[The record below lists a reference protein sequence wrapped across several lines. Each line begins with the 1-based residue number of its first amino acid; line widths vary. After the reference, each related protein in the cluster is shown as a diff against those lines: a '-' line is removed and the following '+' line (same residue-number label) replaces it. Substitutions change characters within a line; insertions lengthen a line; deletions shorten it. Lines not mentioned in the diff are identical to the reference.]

1 VHHLQVKYVA
11 LKGGEDTLKYKH
23 LSLEEREK
31 LFAYRALGKPFR
43 WIAKRLGRSHSTL
56 VRELKRPKY
65 GRAYLPCIAQRE
77 ADRVGLR
84 QRQRAA
90 LKNPLIFLFVR
101 EHLRPPYSWSPEMI
115 AGRLPLIH
123 PGESICTESIYRYI
137 YLNPKTKR
145 EKLWRYLELHRKK
158 RMKKDGRKVKSF
170 SKLTEAIPIQM
181 RPETI
186 NKRIELGHWET
197 DNMEGVKS
205 DKTSVSVT
213 TERVTRK
220 VKLGKLNGHT
230 ARVKTD
236 VVVNQLKG
244 EVKGFVK
251 SITMDRGPENS
262 GYRKVRDRLS
272 VDVYA
277 CTPYHSWEKGSVE
290 NTIKRIRRFV
300 PKGMSVDNI
309 TQEYL
314 TALENKFNN
323 TPRKILGFLT
333 PNEYYERIRLASYT

>member
-1 VHHLQVKYVA
+1 M
-11 LKGGEDTLKYKH
+11 KYKH
-23 LSLEEREK
+23 LSLEERERIYGLK
-31 LFAYRALGKPFR
+31 EKGVSLRDIAKKVGRNVSTVSRELFSVKYGKP
-43 WIAKRLGRSHSTL
+43 
-56 VRELKRPKY
+56 
-65 GRAYLPCIAQRE
+65 YLPCVAQKQAERIAY
-77 ADRVGLR
+77 R

-90 LKNPLIFLFVR
+90 LKNPTIFLFVR
-101 EHLRPPYSWSPEMI
+101 EHLREPYFWSPELI

-236 VVVNQLKG
+236 VVVNQLRN
-244 EVKGFVK
+244 EDDGFVK
-251 SITMDRGPENS
+251 SIT
-262 GYRKVRDRLS
+262 
-272 VDVYA
+272 
-277 CTPYHSWEKGSVE
+277 
-290 NTIKRIRRFV
+290 
-300 PKGMSVDNI
+300 
-309 TQEYL
+309 
-314 TALENKFNN
+314 
-323 TPRKILGFLT
+323 
-333 PNEYYERIRLASYT
+333 